1 MITPEVSSQLNKLSS
16 TLTDIQPEAISTIK
30 TRLNSIRSFSDFFSK
45 ERFSFPSDINTFK
58 TRTSFNIIY
67 FQNNYLLIS
76 VIVVAYFLITNLWLL
91 FSGLFF
97 FGGFKLVAGKPDGI
111 TLFDQKYSQAQLW
124 TVYFVLSFLL
134 FWLSGITSTLIY
146 VFAVCALFCLGH
158 AGCLEKPVEA
168 EYESMPEYGDD
179 QV

>member
-1 MITPEVSSQLNKLSS
+1 MITPEVSSQLNKLS
-16 TLTDIQPEAISTIK
+16 TTITDIQPEAISSLK
-30 TRLNSIRSFSDFFSK
+30 SRLSSIRPFSDFFAK
-45 ERFSFPSDINTFK
+45 DRFSLPSDFNTFK
-58 TRTSFNIIY
+58 TRASFNIIY

-91 FSGLFF
+91 VSGIFF
-97 FGGFKLVAGKPDGI
+97 FGGFKLVASKPDGI
-111 TLFDQKYSQAQLW
+111 TILEQKYSQAQLW

-146 VFAVCALFCLGH
+146 VFAVCGLFCLGH
-158 AGCLEKPVEA
+158 AGCLDKPIEA
-168 EYESMPEYGDD
+168 EYESMPDYGDE